1 MSTYLNDSSCIS
13 IKPKR
18 EVIARRCSF
27 VFALS
32 LVMTLNAH
40 AQLASQAVS
49 TNEISPAE
57 QRLFVDDHLKTVSP
71 GVTLNYSFTKRGS
84 LESQID
90 DKAFVRIKRQ
100 STAGREVDVQCLSG
114 ERKIDLPLE
123 GEVKGNPMI
132 LCFLERDI
140 REMKRLTG
148 GSVTYYRKRIRM
160 ALAEAAKITSAT
172 HLVDG
177 KSVATTEVSIDPYS
191 TDPARVRFTKF
202 ANKTYRF
209 IFSDAVPGGIV
220 ELRSLMHEEGKPA
233 SVMVEERLSY
243 QK

>member
-1 MSTYLNDSSCIS
+1 
-13 IKPKR
+13 
-18 EVIARRCSF
+18 
-27 VFALS
+27 
-32 LVMTLNAH
+32 
-40 AQLASQAVS
+40 
-49 TNEISPAE
+49 
-57 QRLFVDDHLKTVSP
+57 
-71 GVTLNYSFTKRGS
+71 VTLNYSFTKRGA
-84 LESQID
+84 LEAQVD
-90 DKAFVRIKRQ
+90 DKASVRIKKQ

-114 ERKIDLPLE
+114 DRKIDLPLE
-123 GEVKGNPMI
+123 GEVKGNPII

-160 ALAEAAKITSAT
+160 ALAEAAKVTNATSV
-172 HLVDG
+172 VDG
-177 KSVATTEVSIDPYS
+177 KSVATTEVAIDPYS

-220 ELRSLMHEEGKPA
+220 ELRSLMHEEAKPG